1 MPKHVTE
8 TAQLKCDKGTTPTP
22 LSVTSQSFMS
32 IEGKLQATEEDKKP
46 NVNIKPFGVCSIT
59 KSSCSPAPIKWQ
71 DTSVFEIDGKK
82 ELLDSST
89 CQCSLGGK
97 ISIVKSAQSFV
108 EEGGTSIC
116 VEDDTMD
123 EEQKESKENI
133 IDETIK
139 DIYINKID
147 ASVFVNY
154 GKKDGDI
161 RMITKGE
168 WSSGN
173 EMPDGEK
180 NKYLIENSMVVLV
193 DDAQIQ
199 EKLQEIH
206 KLTSKTEQQIYIYL
220 DRETAKI
227 KAVIGPEGID
237 GEATISSEQ
246 VGLGKDENG
255 KIIYSKEII
264 RSGDIRGAL
273 LGQAHTHNLMYN
285 KENNGNTGSSSTLG
299 GEKTVN
305 DFGTSEKDKATA
317 NSLNINVYALDSW
330 NFSSKN
336 AEVTIGRVTPKGVQ
350 TSNIGKTYGKGDGK
364 KTVNIGL
371 ECLNLR
377 VGR

>member
-1 MPKHVTE
+1 M
-8 TAQLKCDKGTTPTP
+8 DR
-22 LSVTSQSFMS
+22 
-32 IEGKLQATEEDKKP
+32 
-46 NVNIKPFGVCSIT
+46 
-59 KSSCSPAPIKWQ
+59 
-71 DTSVFEIDGKK
+71 
-82 ELLDSST
+82 DS
-89 CQCSLGGK
+89 
-97 ISIVKSAQSFV
+97 
-108 EEGGTSIC
+108 
-116 VEDDTMD
+116 
-123 EEQKESKENI
+123 
-133 IDETIK
+133 
-139 DIYINKID
+139 
-147 ASVFVNY
+147 AS
-154 GKKDGDI
+154 
-161 RMITKGE
+161 
-168 WSSGN
+168 
-173 EMPDGEK
+173 
-180 NKYLIENSMVVLV
+180 
-193 DDAQIQ
+193 
-199 EKLQEIH
+199 
-206 KLTSKTEQQIYIYL
+206 
-220 DRETAKI
+220 I
-227 KAVIGPEGID
+227 KAVLGEEGTD

-285 KENNGNTGSSSTLG
+285 KGNNGNTGSSSTLG

>member
-8 TAQLKCDKGTTPTP
+8 TAQLKCDKGTTPAP
-22 LSVTSQSFMS
+22 LSVTSQTFMY

-59 KSSCSPAPIKWQ
+59 HSSCVPAPIKWQ
-71 DTSVFEIDGKK
+71 NTSIFEIDGKK
-82 ELLDSST
+82 ELLDNST

-97 ISIVKSAQSFV
+97 ISVVKSAQTFS
-108 EEGGTSIC
+108 EEGEKSIYQPI
-116 VEDDTMD
+116 VYERNEKD
-123 EEQKESKENI
+123 EEKI
-133 IDETIK
+133 IDEVIK

-147 ASVFVNY
+147 ASVFINY

-180 NKYLIENSMVVLV
+180 SKYLIENSMVVVV

-206 KLTSKTEQQIYIYL
+206 RLTNKTEQQIYIYL
-220 DRETAKI
+220 DRDSASI
-227 KAVIGPEGID
+227 KAVLGAEGID

-285 KENNGNTGSSSTLG
+285 KENSSNTGASSTLG

-317 NSLNINVYALDSW
+317 NSLNINIYALDSW

>member
-8 TAQLKCDKGTTPTP
+8 TTQLQCDKGTTPTP
-22 LSVTSQSFMS
+22 LAVTSQSFMK

-59 KSSCSPAPIKWQ
+59 RMSCNPAPIKWQ
-71 DTSVFEIDGKK
+71 NTSVFEIDGKK
-82 ELLDSST
+82 ELLDTST
-89 CQCSLGGK
+89 CQCSVGGK
-97 ISIVKSAQSFV
+97 ISIVKSAQNFV
-108 EEGGTSIC
+108 EEGGKSIYQPI
-116 VEDDTMD
+116 VYERNEK
-123 EEQKESKENI
+123 EEEKI
-133 IDETIK
+133 IDEVIK

-147 ASVFVNY
+147 ASVFINY

-180 NKYLIENSMVVLV
+180 NKYLIENSKIVTVN
-193 DDAQIQ
+193 DAQIQ

-206 KLTSKTEQQIYIYL
+206 RLTNKTEQQIYIYL
-220 DRETAKI
+220 DRDSASI
-227 KAVIGPEGID
+227 KAVLGAEGTD

-246 VGLGKDENG
+246 DRLGKDENG
-255 KIIYSKEII
+255 NIIYSKEII
-264 RSGDIRGAL
+264 RSGDVRGAL

-285 KENNGNTGSSSTLG
+285 NENNNKTSASSTIG

-305 DFGTSEKDKATA
+305 DFGTSEKDKGTSK
-317 NSLNINVYALDSW
+317 SLNINIYALDCW

-336 AEVTIGRVTPKGVQ
+336 AEVTIGRVTPAGIQK
-350 TSNIGKTYGKGDGK
+350 SSIGKTYGKGDGK

-377 VGR
+377 IGR

>member
-1 MPKHVTE
+1 MPKHITE
-8 TAQLKCDKGTTPTP
+8 TTILICDKGATPTP
-22 LSVTSQSFMS
+22 LSVTSQTFMH
-32 IEGKLQATEEDKKP
+32 IEGKLQATEEEKKP

-59 KSSCSPAPIKWQ
+59 KISCSPATQKWQ
-71 DTSVFEIDGKK
+71 NTSVFEIDGKK
-82 ELLDSST
+82 ELLDTST
-89 CQCSLGGK
+89 CNCSVGGK
-97 ISIVKSAQSFV
+97 ISVVKSAQNFL
-108 EEGGTSIC
+108 EEGGSTIYQPI
-116 VEDDTMD
+116 VYERNEK
-123 EEQKESKENI
+123 EEEKI
-133 IDETIK
+133 IDEVIK

-147 ASVFVNY
+147 ASVFINY

-168 WSSGN
+168 WYSGN

-180 NKYLIENSMVVLV
+180 NKYLIENSKIVTV

-206 KLTSKTEQQIYIYL
+206 RLTNKTEQQIYIYL
-220 DRETAKI
+220 DRDSASI
-227 KAVIGPEGID
+227 KAVLGEEGTD

-285 KENNGNTGSSSTLG
+285 KGNNGNTGSSSTLG

>member
-1 MPKHVTE
+1 MASRKWS
-8 TAQLKCDKGTTPTP
+8 AP
-22 LSVTSQSFMS
+22 L
-32 IEGKLQATEEDKKP
+32 
-46 NVNIKPFGVCSIT
+46 
-59 KSSCSPAPIKWQ
+59 PI
-71 DTSVFEIDGKK
+71 
-82 ELLDSST
+82 LDSNAA
-89 CQCSLGGK
+89 G
-97 ISIVKSAQSFV
+97 QSSRRCIFY
-108 EEGGTSIC
+108 ERNEK
-116 VEDDTMD
+116 D
-123 EEQKESKENI
+123 EEKI
-133 IDETIK
+133 IDEVIK

-147 ASVFVNY
+147 ASVFINY

-180 NKYLIENSMVVLV
+180 SKYLIENSMVVVV

-317 NSLNINVYALDSW
+317 NSLNINFIFGAFLAGLLFSNIQNDKIISSKTQIKS
-330 NFSSKN
+330 FSS
-336 AEVTIGRVTPKGVQ
+336 EI
-350 TSNIGKTYGKGDGK
+350 
-364 KTVNIGL
+364 
-371 ECLNLR
+371 NLSISSS
-377 VGR
+377 VIVIESE